1 LSNSGLFRKES
12 DMFFLPLIFSPK
24 LSICKTGSHLNQTV
38 LSATPKASK

>member
-24 LSICKTGSHLNQTV
+24 LPIFSILQT
-38 LSATPKASK
+38 